1 MISNEYWVI
10 LRLVTRSGSIIG
22 AGVDDMLDAL
32 GLPEDVGRHHLFQ
45 RLSELEKQLSPLGLA
60 IRYNPINNVFY
71 LDTKGIADSSSE
83 ETQLPDRLAATLLTV
98 VTLAYREGGWVPLDQ
113 IRDLRRKTSRSVL
126 EDLRE
131 LSRQQYVEIDAT
143 KKRVRPGP
151 RVPFELDFE
160 AFFQRL
166 SEEKEVP
173 PEE

>member
-1 MISNEYWVI
+1 MLTNEYWVI
-10 LRLVTRSGSIIG
+10 LRLVTRSGSVIG

-45 RLSELEKQLSPLGLA
+45 RLSELEEQLSPLGMT
-60 IRYNPINNVFY
+60 IHYNPISRVFY
-71 LDTKGIADSSSE
+71 LDTRGTAEVSGE
-83 ETQLPDRLAATLLTV
+83 EEQLPDRLAATLLTV
-98 VTLAYREGGWVPLDQ
+98 VTLAYREGGWVPIDQ

-131 LSRQQYVEIDAT
+131 LAKQQYVEIDRQG
-143 KKRVRPGP
+143 KRVRPGS
-151 RVPFELDFE
+151 RVPFEVDFD

-166 SEEKEVP
+166 SEDKTAP